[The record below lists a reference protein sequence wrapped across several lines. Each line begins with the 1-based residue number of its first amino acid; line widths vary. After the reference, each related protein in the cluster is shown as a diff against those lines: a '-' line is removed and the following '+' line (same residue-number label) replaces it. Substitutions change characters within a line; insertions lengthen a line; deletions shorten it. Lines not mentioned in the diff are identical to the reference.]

1 MSQGFYKCQK
11 YNKEQDKNLA
21 FVELTGFPDGAHV
34 KESACQCRR
43 LQFGSLKRLKRHQ
56 FDPWVEKSP
65 WRRKWQPTPVFL
77 PGEYHEQRSLVGYSP

>member
-34 KESACQCRR
+34 KESACQCTR
-43 LQFGSLKRLKRHQ
+43 LQFGSLKRL
-56 FDPWVEKSP
+56 E
-65 WRRKWQPTPVFL
+65 TPV
-77 PGEYHEQRSLVGYSP
+77 